1 MKDNFNKK
9 FEPIKE
15 KNLNKEKELNDEK
28 VHISSVHGADINSAA
43 ELYGLEADKIIDF
56 SSNINPFIVNS
67 MDKIVAAGVDSLQ
80 KYPDIKYRRLRKN
93 IADYLGVDDSQVI
106 PGNGATEIIY
116 LLMRN
121 LSGRLA
127 IVNPTFSE
135 YRKGAEIAGLSVV
148 DFVMDWKKDFELDL
162 DEIYK
167 RKDEFDSIFICNPNN
182 PDGLV
187 RDIKKLLE
195 FAEREGKLLIVD
207 ETFIEFADSEKEISL
222 INEVYK
228 SKNLF
233 IIRAVTKFFGIPGI
247 RLGYGITSNTELL
260 NKMYEEKEPWTIN
273 SFADSASDF
282 IFKEWDY
289 IKKSKDYFSKERI
302 CMINEI
308 NKIDGI
314 KAFNSDANFILVR
327 FENRNIL
334 DVKENLLKRAGLL
347 IRDASNF
354 IGLDSSFARVAIK
367 SHEQNIVLLDA
378 LRSVLGE

>member
-1 MKDNFNKK
+1 MKN
-9 FEPIKE
+9 
-15 KNLNKEKELNDEK
+15 NLNKKNKSTKEKEFNKEK
-28 VHISSVHGADINSAA
+28 VNINSVHGADINSAA

-56 SSNINPFIVNS
+56 SSNINPFIVYS
-67 MDKIVAAGVDSLQ
+67 MDKIVVAGVGSLQ

-127 IVNPTFSE
+127 IINPTFSE

-148 DFVMDWKKDFELDL
+148 DFVMDWKKDFKLDL
-162 DEIYK
+162 DEIYR

-182 PDGLV
+182 PDGSV
-187 RDIKKLLE
+187 REIKKLLE
-195 FAEREGKLLIVD
+195 FAEKEGKLLIVD
-207 ETFIEFADSEKEISL
+207 ETFIEFADSEKYRSL
-222 INEVYK
+222 VNMVEK

-247 RLGYGITSNTELL
+247 RLGYGISSNRELL
-260 NKMYEEKEPWTIN
+260 QKMYDEKEPWTIN

-282 IFKEWDY
+282 IFKEEEY
-289 IKKSKDYFSKERI
+289 IRKSKEYFSKERV

-327 FENRNIL
+327 FENRNVL

-367 SHEQNIVLLDA
+367 NHEQNTVLVDA

>member
-1 MKDNFNKK
+1 MENNFSKKNKST
-9 FEPIKE
+9 
-15 KNLNKEKELNDEK
+15 KEKEFKKEK
-28 VHISSVHGADINSAA
+28 VNINSVHGADINSVA

-56 SSNINPFIVNS
+56 SSNINPFIVES
-67 MDKIVAAGVDSLQ
+67 MDKIVAAGVENLQ

-93 IADYLGVDDSQVI
+93 IADYLRVEDSYII

-127 IVNPTFSE
+127 IINPTFSE

-148 DFVMDWKKDFELDL
+148 DFVMDWKKDFKLDL
-162 DEIYK
+162 DEIYR

-182 PDGLV
+182 PDGSV
-187 RDIKKLLE
+187 RKIKKLLE
-195 FAEREGKLLIVD
+195 FAEKEGKLLIVD
-207 ETFIEFADSEKEISL
+207 ETFIEFADSEKERSL
-222 INEVYK
+222 VNMVEK

-247 RLGYGITSNTELL
+247 RLGYGISSNRELL
-260 NKMYEEKEPWTIN
+260 QKMYDEKEPWTIN

-282 IFKEWDY
+282 IFKEDEY
-289 IKKSKDYFSKERI
+289 IRKSKEYFSKERI

-327 FENRNIL
+327 FENRNVL

-367 SHEQNIVLLDA
+367 NHEQNTVLVDA

>member
-1 MKDNFNKK
+1 MENNFSKKNKST
-9 FEPIKE
+9 
-15 KNLNKEKELNDEK
+15 KEKEFKKEK
-28 VHISSVHGADINSAA
+28 VNINSVHGADINSAA

-56 SSNINPFIVNS
+56 SSNINPFIVES
-67 MDKIVAAGVDSLQ
+67 MDKIVAAGVENLQ

-93 IADYLGVDDSQVI
+93 IADYLRVDDSQVI

-127 IVNPTFSE
+127 IINPTFSE

-148 DFVMDWKKDFELDL
+148 DFVMDWKKDFKLDL
-162 DEIYK
+162 DEIYR

-182 PDGLV
+182 PDGSV
-187 RDIKKLLE
+187 REIKKLLE
-195 FAEREGKLLIVD
+195 FAEKEGKLLIVD
-207 ETFIEFADSEKEISL
+207 ETFIEFADSEKDRSL
-222 INEVYK
+222 VNMVEK

-247 RLGYGITSNTELL
+247 RLGYGISANRELL
-260 NKMYEEKEPWTIN
+260 QKMYDEKEPWTIN

-282 IFKEWDY
+282 IFKEEEY
-289 IKKSKDYFSKERI
+289 IRKSKEYFSEERV

-327 FENRNIL
+327 FENRNVL

-367 SHEQNIVLLDA
+367 NHEQNTVLVDA

>member
-1 MKDNFNKK
+1 MENNFNKK
-9 FEPIKE
+9 NKSTKE
-15 KNLNKEKELNDEK
+15 KEFNKEKVN
-28 VHISSVHGADINSAA
+28 INSVHGADINSAA

-56 SSNINPFIVNS
+56 SSNINPFIVDS
-67 MDKIVAAGVDSLQ
+67 MDKIVAAGVGSLQ
-80 KYPDIKYRRLRKN
+80 KYPDIKYRQLRKN
-93 IADYLGVDDSQVI
+93 ISDYLGVEDSQVI

-127 IVNPTFSE
+127 IINPTFSE

-148 DFVMDWKKDFELDL
+148 DFVMDWKKDFKLDL
-162 DEIYK
+162 DEIYR

-182 PDGLV
+182 PDGSV
-187 RDIKKLLE
+187 REIKKLLE
-195 FAEREGKLLIVD
+195 FAEKEGKLLIVD
-207 ETFIEFADSEKEISL
+207 ETFIEFADSEKDRSL
-222 INEVYK
+222 VNMVEK

-247 RLGYGITSNTELL
+247 RLGYGISSNRELL
-260 NKMYEEKEPWTIN
+260 QKMYDEKEPWTIN

-282 IFKEWDY
+282 IFKEEEY
-289 IKKSKDYFSKERI
+289 IRKSKEYFSKERV

-327 FENRNIL
+327 FENRNVL

-367 SHEQNIVLLDA
+367 NHEQNTVLVDA

>member
-1 MKDNFNKK
+1 MKNNFSKKNKST
-9 FEPIKE
+9 KE
-15 KNLNKEKELNDEK
+15 KEFNKEKVN
-28 VHISSVHGADINSAA
+28 INSVHGADINSAA

-56 SSNINPFIVNS
+56 SSNINSFIVDS
-67 MDKIVAAGVDSLQ
+67 MDKIVAAGVGSLQ

-93 IADYLGVDDSQVI
+93 ISEYLGVDDSQVI

-127 IVNPTFSE
+127 IINPTFSE

-148 DFVMDWKKDFELDL
+148 DFVMDWKKDFKLDL
-162 DEIYK
+162 DEIYR

-182 PDGLV
+182 PDGSV
-187 RDIKKLLE
+187 REIKKLLE
-195 FAEREGKLLIVD
+195 FAEKEGKLLIVD
-207 ETFIEFADSEKEISL
+207 ETFIEFADSEKDRSL
-222 INEVYK
+222 VNMVEK

-247 RLGYGITSNTELL
+247 RLGYGISSNRELL
-260 NKMYEEKEPWTIN
+260 QKMYDEKEPWTIN

-282 IFKEWDY
+282 IFKEEEY
-289 IKKSKDYFSKERI
+289 IRKSKEYFSKERV

-327 FENRNIL
+327 FENRNVL

-367 SHEQNIVLLDA
+367 NHEQNIVLVDA
-378 LRSVLGE
+378 IRSVLGE

>member
-1 MKDNFNKK
+1 MKNNFSKKNKST
-9 FEPIKE
+9 KE
-15 KNLNKEKELNDEK
+15 KEFNKEKVN
-28 VHISSVHGADINSAA
+28 INSVHGADINSAA

-56 SSNINPFIVNS
+56 SSNINPFIVDS
-67 MDKIVAAGVDSLQ
+67 MDKIVAAGVGSLQ

-93 IADYLGVDDSQVI
+93 ISDYLGVDDSQVI

-121 LSGRLA
+121 LRGRLA
-127 IVNPTFSE
+127 IINPTFSE
-135 YRKGAEIAGLSVV
+135 YRKGAELAGLSVV
-148 DFVMDWKKDFELDL
+148 DFVMDWKKDFKLDL
-162 DEIYK
+162 DEIYR

-182 PDGLV
+182 PDGSV
-187 RDIKKLLE
+187 REIKKLLE
-195 FAEREGKLLIVD
+195 FAEKEGKLLIVD
-207 ETFIEFADSEKEISL
+207 ETFIEFADSEKDRSL
-222 INEVYK
+222 VNMVEK

-247 RLGYGITSNTELL
+247 RLGYGISSNRELL
-260 NKMYEEKEPWTIN
+260 QKMYDEKEPWTIN

-282 IFKEWDY
+282 IFKEEEY
-289 IKKSKDYFSKERI
+289 IRKSKEYFSKERV

-327 FENRNIL
+327 FENKNVL

-367 SHEQNIVLLDA
+367 NHEQNIVLVDA
-378 LRSVLGE
+378 IRSVLGE

>member
-1 MKDNFNKK
+1 MEN
-9 FEPIKE
+9 
-15 KNLNKEKELNDEK
+15 NLNKKNKSTKEKEFNKEK
-28 VHISSVHGADINSAA
+28 VNINSVHGADINSAA

-56 SSNINPFIVNS
+56 SSNINPFIVES
-67 MDKIVAAGVDSLQ
+67 MDKIVAAGVENLQ

-93 IADYLGVDDSQVI
+93 IADYLRVEDSYII

-127 IVNPTFSE
+127 IINPTFSE

-148 DFVMDWKKDFELDL
+148 DFVMDWKKDFKLDL
-162 DEIYK
+162 DEIYR

-182 PDGLV
+182 PDGSV
-187 RDIKKLLE
+187 REIKKLLE
-195 FAEREGKLLIVD
+195 FAEKEGKLLIVD
-207 ETFIEFADSEKEISL
+207 ETFIEFADSEKDRSL
-222 INEVYK
+222 VNMVEK

-247 RLGYGITSNTELL
+247 RLGYGISSNRELL
-260 NKMYEEKEPWTIN
+260 QKMYDEKEPWTIN

-282 IFKEWDY
+282 IFKDDEY
-289 IKKSKDYFSKERI
+289 IRKSKEYFSKERI

-314 KAFNSDANFILVR
+314 KAFNPDANFILVR
-327 FENRNIL
+327 FENRNVL

-367 SHEQNIVLLDA
+367 NHEQNIVLVDA

>member
-1 MKDNFNKK
+1 MEN
-9 FEPIKE
+9 
-15 KNLNKEKELNDEK
+15 NLNKKNKSTKEKEFNKEK
-28 VHISSVHGADINSAA
+28 VNINSVHGADINSAA

-56 SSNINPFIVNS
+56 SSNINPFIVES
-67 MDKIVAAGVDSLQ
+67 MDKIVAAGVENLQ

-93 IADYLGVDDSQVI
+93 IADYLRVDDSQVI

-127 IVNPTFSE
+127 IINPTFSE

-148 DFVMDWKKDFELDL
+148 DFVMDWKKDFKLDL
-162 DEIYK
+162 DEIYR

-182 PDGLV
+182 PDGSV
-187 RDIKKLLE
+187 REIKKLLE
-195 FAEREGKLLIVD
+195 FAEKEGKLLIVD
-207 ETFIEFADSEKEISL
+207 ETFIESADSEKDRSL
-222 INEVYK
+222 VNMVEK

-247 RLGYGITSNTELL
+247 RLGYGISSNRELL
-260 NKMYEEKEPWTIN
+260 QKMYDEKEPWTIN

-282 IFKEWDY
+282 IFKDDEY
-289 IKKSKDYFSKERI
+289 IRKSKEYFSKERI

-327 FENRNIL
+327 FENRNVL

-367 SHEQNIVLLDA
+367 NHEQNTVLVDA

>member
-1 MKDNFNKK
+1 MTEN
-9 FEPIKE
+9 
-15 KNLNKEKELNDEK
+15 NLNKKNKSTKEKEFNKEK
-28 VHISSVHGADINSAA
+28 VNINSVHGADINSAA
-43 ELYGLEADKIIDF
+43 ELYGLESDKIIDF
-56 SSNINPFIVNS
+56 SSNINPFIVYS
-67 MDKIVAAGVDSLQ
+67 MDKIVAAGVGSLQ

-93 IADYLGVDDSQVI
+93 IADYLGVDDSYII

-127 IVNPTFSE
+127 IINPTFSE

-148 DFVMDWKKDFELDL
+148 DFVMDWKKDFKLDL
-162 DEIYK
+162 DEIYR

-182 PDGLV
+182 PDGSV
-187 RDIKKLLE
+187 REIKKLLE
-195 FAEREGKLLIVD
+195 FAEKEGKLLIVD
-207 ETFIEFADSEKEISL
+207 ETFIEFADSEKDRSL
-222 INEVYK
+222 VNMVEK

-247 RLGYGITSNTELL
+247 RLGYGISSNRELL
-260 NKMYEEKEPWTIN
+260 QKMYDEKEPWTIN

-282 IFKEWDY
+282 IFKEEEY
-289 IKKSKDYFSKERI
+289 IRKSKEYFSKERV

-327 FENRNIL
+327 FENRNVL

-367 SHEQNIVLLDA
+367 NHEQNTVLVDA
-378 LRSVLGE
+378 IRSVLGE

>member
-1 MKDNFNKK
+1 MEN
-9 FEPIKE
+9 
-15 KNLNKEKELNDEK
+15 NLNKKNKSTKEKEFNKEK
-28 VHISSVHGADINSAA
+28 VNINSVHGADINSAA

-56 SSNINPFIVNS
+56 SSNINPFIVES
-67 MDKIVAAGVDSLQ
+67 MDKIVAAGVENLQ

-93 IADYLGVDDSQVI
+93 IADYLRVEDSYII

-127 IVNPTFSE
+127 IINPTFSE

-148 DFVMDWKKDFELDL
+148 DFVMDWEKDFELDL

-167 RKDEFDSIFICNPNN
+167 GKDEFDSIFICNPNN
-182 PDGLV
+182 PDGSV

-195 FAEREGKLLIVD
+195 FAEKEGKLLIVD
-207 ETFIEFADSEKEISL
+207 ETFIEFADSEKDRSL
-222 INEVYK
+222 VNMVEK

-247 RLGYGITSNTELL
+247 RLGYGISSNRELL
-260 NKMYEEKEPWTIN
+260 QKMYDEKEPWTIN

-282 IFKEWDY
+282 IFKEEEY
-289 IKKSKDYFSKERI
+289 IRKSKEYFSEERV

-327 FENRNIL
+327 FENRNVL

-367 SHEQNIVLLDA
+367 NHEQNTVLVDA

>member
-1 MKDNFNKK
+1 MENNFNKK
-9 FEPIKE
+9 NKSTKE
-15 KNLNKEKELNDEK
+15 KEFNKEKVN
-28 VHISSVHGADINSAA
+28 INSVHGADINSAA
-43 ELYGLEADKIIDF
+43 ELYGLEVDKIIDF
-56 SSNINPFIVNS
+56 SSNINPFIVDS
-67 MDKIVAAGVDSLQ
+67 MDKIVAAGVGSLQ

-93 IADYLGVDDSQVI
+93 ISDYLGVDDSQVI

-121 LSGRLA
+121 LRGRLA
-127 IVNPTFSE
+127 IINPTFSE
-135 YRKGAEIAGLSVV
+135 YRKGAELAGLSVV
-148 DFVMDWKKDFELDL
+148 DFVMDWKKDFKLDL
-162 DEIYK
+162 DEIYR

-182 PDGLV
+182 PDGSV
-187 RDIKKLLE
+187 REIKKLLE
-195 FAEREGKLLIVD
+195 FAEKEGKLLIVD
-207 ETFIEFADSEKEISL
+207 ETFIEFADSEKDRSL
-222 INEVYK
+222 VNMVEK

-247 RLGYGITSNTELL
+247 RLGYGISSNRELL
-260 NKMYEEKEPWTIN
+260 QKMYDEKEPWTIN

-282 IFKEWDY
+282 IFKEEEY
-289 IKKSKDYFSKERI
+289 IRKSKEYFSKERV

-314 KAFNSDANFILVR
+314 KAFNSDANFILFR
-327 FENRNIL
+327 FENRNVL

-367 SHEQNIVLLDA
+367 NHEQNTVLVDA

>member
-1 MKDNFNKK
+1 MEN
-9 FEPIKE
+9 
-15 KNLNKEKELNDEK
+15 NLNKKNKSTKEKEFNKEK
-28 VHISSVHGADINSAA
+28 VNINSVHGADINSAA

-56 SSNINPFIVNS
+56 SSNINPFIVES
-67 MDKIVAAGVDSLQ
+67 MDKIVATGVENLQ

-93 IADYLGVDDSQVI
+93 IADYLRVEDSYII

-127 IVNPTFSE
+127 IINPTFSE

-148 DFVMDWKKDFELDL
+148 DFVMDWEKDFELDL

-167 RKDEFDSIFICNPNN
+167 GKDEFDSIFICNPNN
-182 PDGLV
+182 PDGSV
-187 RDIKKLLE
+187 REIKKLLE
-195 FAEREGKLLIVD
+195 FAEKEGKLLIVD
-207 ETFIEFADSEKEISL
+207 ETFIEFADSEKDRSL
-222 INEVYK
+222 VNMVEK

-247 RLGYGITSNTELL
+247 RLGYGISSNRELL
-260 NKMYEEKEPWTIN
+260 QKMYDEKEPWTIN

-282 IFKEWDY
+282 IFKEDEY
-289 IKKSKDYFSKERI
+289 IRKSKEYFSKERI

-327 FENRNIL
+327 FENRNVL

-367 SHEQNIVLLDA
+367 NHEQNTVLVDA

>member
-1 MKDNFNKK
+1 MEN
-9 FEPIKE
+9 
-15 KNLNKEKELNDEK
+15 NLNKKNKSTKEKEFNKEK
-28 VHISSVHGADINSAA
+28 VNINSVHGADINSAA

-56 SSNINPFIVNS
+56 SSNINPFIVES
-67 MDKIVAAGVDSLQ
+67 MDKIVAAGVENLQ

-93 IADYLGVDDSQVI
+93 IADYLRVEDSYII

-127 IVNPTFSE
+127 IINPTFSE

-148 DFVMDWKKDFELDL
+148 DFVMDWKKDFKLDL
-162 DEIYK
+162 DEIYR

-182 PDGLV
+182 PDGSV
-187 RDIKKLLE
+187 REIKKLLE
-195 FAEREGKLLIVD
+195 FAEKEGKLLIVD
-207 ETFIEFADSEKEISL
+207 ETFIEFADSEKDRSL
-222 INEVYK
+222 VNMVEK

-247 RLGYGITSNTELL
+247 RLGYGISSNRELL
-260 NKMYEEKEPWTIN
+260 QKMYDEKEPWTIN

-282 IFKEWDY
+282 IFKDDEY
-289 IKKSKDYFSKERI
+289 IRKSKEYFSKERI

-327 FENRNIL
+327 FENRNVL

-367 SHEQNIVLLDA
+367 NHEQNTVFVDA

>member
-1 MKDNFNKK
+1 MKNNFSKKNKST
-9 FEPIKE
+9 KE
-15 KNLNKEKELNDEK
+15 KEFNKEKVN
-28 VHISSVHGADINSAA
+28 INSVHGADINSAA

-56 SSNINPFIVNS
+56 SSNINPFIVDS
-67 MDKIVAAGVDSLQ
+67 MDKIVAAGVGSLQ

-93 IADYLGVDDSQVI
+93 ISDYLGVDDSQVI

-127 IVNPTFSE
+127 IINPTFSE

-148 DFVMDWKKDFELDL
+148 DFVMDWEKDFELDL

-167 RKDEFDSIFICNPNN
+167 EKDEFDSIFICNPNN
-182 PDGLV
+182 PDGSV
-187 RDIKKLLE
+187 REIKKLLE
-195 FAEREGKLLIVD
+195 FAEKEGKLLIVD
-207 ETFIEFADSEKEISL
+207 ETFIEFADSEKDRSL
-222 INEVYK
+222 VNMVEK

-247 RLGYGITSNTELL
+247 RLGYGISSNRELL
-260 NKMYEEKEPWTIN
+260 QKMYDEKEPWTIN

-282 IFKEWDY
+282 IFKEEEY
-289 IKKSKDYFSKERI
+289 IRKSKEYFSKERV

-327 FENRNIL
+327 FENRNVL

-367 SHEQNIVLLDA
+367 NHEQNTVLVDA

>member
-1 MKDNFNKK
+1 MENNFSKKNKST
-9 FEPIKE
+9 
-15 KNLNKEKELNDEK
+15 KEKEFKKEK
-28 VHISSVHGADINSAA
+28 VNINSVHGADINSAA

-56 SSNINPFIVNS
+56 SSNINPFIVES
-67 MDKIVAAGVDSLQ
+67 MDKIVAAGVGSLQ

-93 IADYLGVDDSQVI
+93 IADYLRVEDSYII

-127 IVNPTFSE
+127 IINPTFSE

-148 DFVMDWKKDFELDL
+148 DFVMDWKKDFKLDL
-162 DEIYK
+162 DKIYR

-182 PDGLV
+182 PDGSV
-187 RDIKKLLE
+187 REIKKLLE
-195 FAEREGKLLIVD
+195 FAEKEGKLLIVD
-207 ETFIEFADSEKEISL
+207 ETFIEFADSEKDRSL
-222 INEVYK
+222 VNMVEK

-247 RLGYGITSNTELL
+247 RLGYGISSNRELL
-260 NKMYEEKEPWTIN
+260 QKMYDEKEPWTIN

-282 IFKEWDY
+282 IFKEEEY
-289 IKKSKDYFSKERI
+289 IRKSKEYFSKERV

-327 FENRNIL
+327 FENRNVL

-367 SHEQNIVLLDA
+367 NHEQNTVLVDA

>member
-1 MKDNFNKK
+1 MENNFSKKNKST
-9 FEPIKE
+9 
-15 KNLNKEKELNDEK
+15 KEKEFKKEK
-28 VHISSVHGADINSAA
+28 VNINSVHGADINSAA

-56 SSNINPFIVNS
+56 SSNINPFIVES
-67 MDKIVAAGVDSLQ
+67 MDKIVAAGVENLQ

-93 IADYLGVDDSQVI
+93 IADYLRVDDSQVI

-127 IVNPTFSE
+127 IINPTFSE

-148 DFVMDWKKDFELDL
+148 DFVMDWKKDFKLDL
-162 DEIYK
+162 DEIYR

-182 PDGLV
+182 PDGSV
-187 RDIKKLLE
+187 REIKKLLE
-195 FAEREGKLLIVD
+195 FAEKEGKLLIVD
-207 ETFIEFADSEKEISL
+207 ETFIEFADSEKDRSL
-222 INEVYK
+222 VNMVEK

-247 RLGYGITSNTELL
+247 RLGYGISANRELL
-260 NKMYEEKEPWTIN
+260 QKMYDEKEPWTIN

-282 IFKEWDY
+282 IFKEEEY
-289 IKKSKDYFSKERI
+289 IRKSKEYFSKERV

-327 FENRNIL
+327 FENINVL

-367 SHEQNIVLLDA
+367 NHEQNTVLVDA

>member
-1 MKDNFNKK
+1 MENNFNKK
-9 FEPIKE
+9 NKSTKE
-15 KNLNKEKELNDEK
+15 KEFNKEKVN
-28 VHISSVHGADINSAA
+28 INSVHGADINSAA

-56 SSNINPFIVNS
+56 SSNINPFIVDS
-67 MDKIVAAGVDSLQ
+67 MDKIVAAGGGSLQ

-93 IADYLGVDDSQVI
+93 ISDYLGVDDSQVI

-121 LSGRLA
+121 LRGRLA
-127 IVNPTFSE
+127 IINPTFSE
-135 YRKGAEIAGLSVV
+135 YRKGAELAGLSVV
-148 DFVMDWKKDFELDL
+148 DFVMDWKKDFKLDL
-162 DEIYK
+162 DEIYR

-182 PDGLV
+182 PDGSV
-187 RDIKKLLE
+187 REIKKLLE
-195 FAEREGKLLIVD
+195 FAEKEGKLLIVD
-207 ETFIEFADSEKEISL
+207 ETFIEFADSEKDRSL
-222 INEVYK
+222 VNMVEK

-247 RLGYGITSNTELL
+247 RLGYGISSNRELL
-260 NKMYEEKEPWTIN
+260 QKMYDEKEPWTIN

-282 IFKEWDY
+282 IFKEEEY
-289 IKKSKDYFSKERI
+289 IRKSKEYFSKERV

-327 FENRNIL
+327 FENRNVL

-367 SHEQNIVLLDA
+367 NHEQNIVLVDA
-378 LRSVLGE
+378 IRSVLGE

>member
-1 MKDNFNKK
+1 MENNFSKKNKST
-9 FEPIKE
+9 KE
-15 KNLNKEKELNDEK
+15 KEFNKEKVN
-28 VHISSVHGADINSAA
+28 INSVHGADINSAA

-56 SSNINPFIVNS
+56 SSNINPFIVES
-67 MDKIVAAGVDSLQ
+67 MDKIVAAGVENLQ

-93 IADYLGVDDSQVI
+93 IADYLRVEDSYII

-127 IVNPTFSE
+127 IINPTFSE

-148 DFVMDWKKDFELDL
+148 DFVMDWKKDFKLDL
-162 DEIYK
+162 DEIYR

-182 PDGLV
+182 PDGSV
-187 RDIKKLLE
+187 REIKKLLE
-195 FAEREGKLLIVD
+195 FAEKEGKLLIVD
-207 ETFIEFADSEKEISL
+207 ETFIEFADSEKDRSL
-222 INEVYK
+222 VNMVEK

-247 RLGYGITSNTELL
+247 RLGYGISSNRELL
-260 NKMYEEKEPWTIN
+260 QKMYDEKEPWTIN

-282 IFKEWDY
+282 IFKDDEY
-289 IKKSKDYFSKERI
+289 IRKSKEYFSKERI

-327 FENRNIL
+327 FENRNVL

-367 SHEQNIVLLDA
+367 NHEQNTVLVDA

>member
-1 MKDNFNKK
+1 MENNFSKKNKST
-9 FEPIKE
+9 
-15 KNLNKEKELNDEK
+15 KEKEFKKEK
-28 VHISSVHGADINSAA
+28 VNINSVHGADINSAA

-56 SSNINPFIVNS
+56 SSNINPFIVDS
-67 MDKIVAAGVDSLQ
+67 MDKIVAAGVGSLQ

-93 IADYLGVDDSQVI
+93 IADYLGVEDSQVI

-127 IVNPTFSE
+127 IINPTFSE
-135 YRKGAEIAGLSVV
+135 YRKGAELAGLSVV
-148 DFVMDWKKDFELDL
+148 DFVMDWKKDFKLDL
-162 DEIYK
+162 DEIYR
-167 RKDEFDSIFICNPNN
+167 RKDEIDSIFICNPNN
-182 PDGLV
+182 PDGSV
-187 RDIKKLLE
+187 REIKKLLE
-195 FAEREGKLLIVD
+195 FAEKEGKLLIVD
-207 ETFIEFADSEKEISL
+207 ETFIEFADSEKDRSL
-222 INEVYK
+222 VNMVEK

-247 RLGYGITSNTELL
+247 RLGYGISSNRELL
-260 NKMYEEKEPWTIN
+260 QKMYDEKEPWTIN

-282 IFKEWDY
+282 IFKEEEY
-289 IKKSKDYFSKERI
+289 IRKSKEYFSKERV

-327 FENRNIL
+327 FENRNVL

-367 SHEQNIVLLDA
+367 NHEQNIVLVDA
-378 LRSVLGE
+378 IRSVLGE

>member
-1 MKDNFNKK
+1 MENNFNKK
-9 FEPIKE
+9 NKSTKE
-15 KNLNKEKELNDEK
+15 KEFNKEKVN
-28 VHISSVHGADINSAA
+28 INSVHGADINSAA

-56 SSNINPFIVNS
+56 SSNINPFIVDS
-67 MDKIVAAGVDSLQ
+67 MDKIVAAGVGSLQ

-127 IVNPTFSE
+127 IINPTFSE

-148 DFVMDWKKDFELDL
+148 DFVMDWKKDFKLDL
-162 DEIYK
+162 DEIYR

-182 PDGLV
+182 PDGSV
-187 RDIKKLLE
+187 REIKKLLE
-195 FAEREGKLLIVD
+195 FAEKEGKLLIVD
-207 ETFIEFADSEKEISL
+207 ETFIEFADSEKDISL
-222 INEVYK
+222 VNMVEK

-247 RLGYGITSNTELL
+247 RLGYGISSNRELL
-260 NKMYEEKEPWTIN
+260 QKMYDEKEPWTIN

-282 IFKEWDY
+282 IFKEEEY
-289 IKKSKDYFSKERI
+289 IRKSKEYFSKERV

-314 KAFNSDANFILVR
+314 KVFNSDANFILVR
-327 FENRNIL
+327 FENRNVL

-367 SHEQNIVLLDA
+367 NHEQNIVLVDA

>member
-1 MKDNFNKK
+1 MENNFSKKNKST
-9 FEPIKE
+9 KE
-15 KNLNKEKELNDEK
+15 KEFNKEKVN
-28 VHISSVHGADINSAA
+28 INSVHGADINSAA

-56 SSNINPFIVNS
+56 SSNINPFIVES
-67 MDKIVAAGVDSLQ
+67 MDKIVAAGVENLQ

-93 IADYLGVDDSQVI
+93 IADYLRVEDSYII

-127 IVNPTFSE
+127 IINPTFSE

-148 DFVMDWKKDFELDL
+148 DFVMDWKKDFKLDL
-162 DEIYK
+162 DEIYR

-182 PDGLV
+182 PDGSV
-187 RDIKKLLE
+187 REIKKLLE
-195 FAEREGKLLIVD
+195 FAEKEGKLLIVD
-207 ETFIEFADSEKEISL
+207 ETFIEFADSEKDRSL
-222 INEVYK
+222 VNMVEK

-247 RLGYGITSNTELL
+247 RLGYGISSNRELL
-260 NKMYEEKEPWTIN
+260 QKMYDEKEPWTIN

-282 IFKEWDY
+282 IFKEEEY
-289 IKKSKDYFSKERI
+289 IRKSKEYFSKERV

-327 FENRNIL
+327 FENRNVL

-367 SHEQNIVLLDA
+367 NHEQNTVLVDA

>member
-1 MKDNFNKK
+1 MENNFNKK
-9 FEPIKE
+9 NKSTKE
-15 KNLNKEKELNDEK
+15 KEFNKEKVN
-28 VHISSVHGADINSAA
+28 INSVHGADINSAA

-56 SSNINPFIVNS
+56 SSNINPFIVDS
-67 MDKIVAAGVDSLQ
+67 MDKIVAAGVGSLQ

-93 IADYLGVDDSQVI
+93 ISDYLGVDDSQVI

-121 LSGRLA
+121 LRGRLA
-127 IVNPTFSE
+127 IINPTFSE

-148 DFVMDWKKDFELDL
+148 DFVMDWKKDFKLDL

-167 RKDEFDSIFICNPNN
+167 GKDEFDSIFICNPNN
-182 PDGLV
+182 PDGSV

-195 FAEREGKLLIVD
+195 FAEKEGKLLIVD
-207 ETFIEFADSEKEISL
+207 ETFIEFADSEKDRSL
-222 INEVYK
+222 VNMVEK

-247 RLGYGITSNTELL
+247 RLGYGISANRELL
-260 NKMYEEKEPWTIN
+260 QKMYDEKEPWTIN

-282 IFKEWDY
+282 IFKEEEY
-289 IKKSKDYFSKERI
+289 IRKSKEYFSKERV

-327 FENRNIL
+327 FENRNVL

-367 SHEQNIVLLDA
+367 NHEQNIVLVDA
-378 LRSVLGE
+378 IRSVLGE

>member
-1 MKDNFNKK
+1 MKN
-9 FEPIKE
+9 
-15 KNLNKEKELNDEK
+15 NLNKKNKSTKEKEFNKEK
-28 VHISSVHGADINSAA
+28 VNINSVHGADINSAA

-56 SSNINPFIVNS
+56 SSNINPFIVDS
-67 MDKIVAAGVDSLQ
+67 MDKIVVAGVGSLQ

-127 IVNPTFSE
+127 IINPTFSE

-148 DFVMDWKKDFELDL
+148 DFVMDWKKDFKLDL
-162 DEIYK
+162 DEIYR

-182 PDGLV
+182 PDGSV
-187 RDIKKLLE
+187 REIKKLLE
-195 FAEREGKLLIVD
+195 FAEKEGKLLIVD
-207 ETFIEFADSEKEISL
+207 ETFIEFADSEKERSL
-222 INEVYK
+222 VNMVEK

-247 RLGYGITSNTELL
+247 RLGYGISSNRELL
-260 NKMYEEKEPWTIN
+260 QKMYDEKEPWTIN

-282 IFKEWDY
+282 IFKEEEY
-289 IKKSKDYFSKERI
+289 IRKSKEYFSKERI

-327 FENRNIL
+327 FENKNVL

-367 SHEQNIVLLDA
+367 NHEQNTVFVDA
-378 LRSVLGE
+378 IRSVLGE

>member
-1 MKDNFNKK
+1 MENNFNKK
-9 FEPIKE
+9 NKSTKE
-15 KNLNKEKELNDEK
+15 KEFNKEKVN
-28 VHISSVHGADINSAA
+28 INSVHGADINSAA

-56 SSNINPFIVNS
+56 SSNINPFIVDS
-67 MDKIVAAGVDSLQ
+67 MDKIVAAGVGSLQ

-93 IADYLGVDDSQVI
+93 ISDYLGVDDSQVI

-121 LSGRLA
+121 LRGRLA
-127 IVNPTFSE
+127 IINPTFSE

-148 DFVMDWKKDFELDL
+148 DFVMDWKKDFKLDL

-167 RKDEFDSIFICNPNN
+167 GKDEFDSIFICNPNN
-182 PDGLV
+182 PDGSV
-187 RDIKKLLE
+187 REIKKLLE
-195 FAEREGKLLIVD
+195 FAEKEGKLLIVD
-207 ETFIEFADSEKEISL
+207 ETFIEFADSEKDRSL
-222 INEVYK
+222 VNMVEK

-247 RLGYGITSNTELL
+247 RLGYGISANRELL
-260 NKMYEEKEPWTIN
+260 QKMYDEKEPWTIN

-282 IFKEWDY
+282 IFKEEEY
-289 IKKSKDYFSKERI
+289 IRKSKEYFSEERV

-327 FENRNIL
+327 FENRNVL

-367 SHEQNIVLLDA
+367 NHEQNIVLVDA
-378 LRSVLGE
+378 IRSVLGE

>member
-1 MKDNFNKK
+1 MENNFSKKNKST
-9 FEPIKE
+9 
-15 KNLNKEKELNDEK
+15 KEKEFKKEK
-28 VHISSVHGADINSAA
+28 VNINSVHGADINSAA

-56 SSNINPFIVNS
+56 SSNINPFIVES
-67 MDKIVAAGVDSLQ
+67 MDKIVAAGVENLQ

-93 IADYLGVDDSQVI
+93 IADYLRVEDSYII

-127 IVNPTFSE
+127 IINPTFSE

-148 DFVMDWKKDFELDL
+148 DFVMDWKKDFKLDL
-162 DEIYK
+162 DEIYR

-182 PDGLV
+182 PDGSV
-187 RDIKKLLE
+187 REIKKLLE
-195 FAEREGKLLIVD
+195 FAEKEGKLLIVD
-207 ETFIEFADSEKEISL
+207 ETFIEFADSEKERSL
-222 INEVYK
+222 VNMVEK

-247 RLGYGITSNTELL
+247 RLGYGISSNRELL
-260 NKMYEEKEPWTIN
+260 QKMYDEKEPWTIN

-282 IFKEWDY
+282 IFKEEEY
-289 IKKSKDYFSKERI
+289 IRKSKEYFSKERI

-327 FENRNIL
+327 FENRNVL

-367 SHEQNIVLLDA
+367 NHEQNTVLVDA

>member
-1 MKDNFNKK
+1 MENNFSKKNKST
-9 FEPIKE
+9 KE
-15 KNLNKEKELNDEK
+15 KEFNKEKVN
-28 VHISSVHGADINSAA
+28 INSVHGADINSAA

-56 SSNINPFIVNS
+56 SSNINPFIVES
-67 MDKIVAAGVDSLQ
+67 MDKIVAAGVENLQ

-93 IADYLGVDDSQVI
+93 IADYLRVEDSYII

-127 IVNPTFSE
+127 IINPTFSE

-148 DFVMDWKKDFELDL
+148 DFVMDWEKDFELDL
-162 DEIYK
+162 DEIYR

-182 PDGLV
+182 PDGSV
-187 RDIKKLLE
+187 REIKKLLE
-195 FAEREGKLLIVD
+195 FAEKEGKLLIVD
-207 ETFIEFADSEKEISL
+207 ETFIEFADSEKDRSL
-222 INEVYK
+222 VNMVEK

-247 RLGYGITSNTELL
+247 RLGYGISSNRELL
-260 NKMYEEKEPWTIN
+260 QKMYDEKEPWTIN

-282 IFKEWDY
+282 IFKEEEY
-289 IKKSKDYFSKERI
+289 IRKSKEYFSKERV

-327 FENRNIL
+327 FENRNVL

-367 SHEQNIVLLDA
+367 NHEQNTVLVDA

>member
-1 MKDNFNKK
+1 MEN
-9 FEPIKE
+9 
-15 KNLNKEKELNDEK
+15 NLNKKNKSTKEKEFNKEK
-28 VHISSVHGADINSAA
+28 VNINSVHGADINSAA
-43 ELYGLEADKIIDF
+43 ELYGLEANKIIDF
-56 SSNINPFIVNS
+56 SSNINPFIVDS
-67 MDKIVAAGVDSLQ
+67 MDKIVTAGVGSLQ

-121 LSGRLA
+121 LRGRLA
-127 IVNPTFSE
+127 IINPTFSE

-148 DFVMDWKKDFELDL
+148 DFVMDWKKDFKLDL
-162 DEIYK
+162 DEIYR

-182 PDGLV
+182 PDGSV
-187 RDIKKLLE
+187 REIKKLLE
-195 FAEREGKLLIVD
+195 FAEKEGKLLIVD
-207 ETFIEFADSEKEISL
+207 ETFIEFADSEKGRSL
-222 INEVYK
+222 VNMVEK

-247 RLGYGITSNTELL
+247 RLGYGISSNRELL
-260 NKMYEEKEPWTIN
+260 QKMYDEKEPWTIN

-282 IFKEWDY
+282 IFKEEEY
-289 IKKSKDYFSKERI
+289 IRKSKEYFSKERV

-327 FENRNIL
+327 FENRNVL

-367 SHEQNIVLLDA
+367 NHEQNIVLVDA
-378 LRSVLGE
+378 IRSVLGE

>member
-1 MKDNFNKK
+1 MENNFSKKNKST
-9 FEPIKE
+9 
-15 KNLNKEKELNDEK
+15 KEKEFKKEK
-28 VHISSVHGADINSAA
+28 VNINSVHGADINSAV

-56 SSNINPFIVNS
+56 SSNINPFIVES
-67 MDKIVAAGVDSLQ
+67 MDKIVAAGVENLQ

-93 IADYLGVDDSQVI
+93 IADYLRVNDSQVI

-127 IVNPTFSE
+127 IINPTFSE

-148 DFVMDWKKDFELDL
+148 DFVMDWKKDFKLDL
-162 DEIYK
+162 DEIYR

-182 PDGLV
+182 PDGSV
-187 RDIKKLLE
+187 REIKKLLE
-195 FAEREGKLLIVD
+195 FAEKEGKLLIVD
-207 ETFIEFADSEKEISL
+207 ETFIEFADSEKDRSL
-222 INEVYK
+222 VNMVEK

-247 RLGYGITSNTELL
+247 RLGYGISSNRELL
-260 NKMYEEKEPWTIN
+260 QKMYDEKEPWTIN

-282 IFKEWDY
+282 IFKDDEY
-289 IKKSKDYFSKERI
+289 IRKSKEYFSKERI

-327 FENRNIL
+327 FENRNVL

-367 SHEQNIVLLDA
+367 NHEQNTVLVDA

>member
-1 MKDNFNKK
+1 MENNFSKKNKST
-9 FEPIKE
+9 
-15 KNLNKEKELNDEK
+15 KEKEFKKEK
-28 VHISSVHGADINSAA
+28 VNINSVHGADINSAV

-56 SSNINPFIVNS
+56 SSNINPFIVES
-67 MDKIVAAGVDSLQ
+67 MDKIVAAGVENLQ

-93 IADYLGVDDSQVI
+93 IADYLRVEDSYII

-127 IVNPTFSE
+127 IINPTFSE

-148 DFVMDWKKDFELDL
+148 DFVMDWKKDFKLDL
-162 DEIYK
+162 DEIYR

-182 PDGLV
+182 PDGSV
-187 RDIKKLLE
+187 REIKKLLE
-195 FAEREGKLLIVD
+195 FAEKEGKLLIVD
-207 ETFIEFADSEKEISL
+207 ETFIEFADSEKDRSL
-222 INEVYK
+222 VNMVEK

-247 RLGYGITSNTELL
+247 RLGYGISSNRELL
-260 NKMYEEKEPWTIN
+260 QKMYDEKEPWTIN

-282 IFKEWDY
+282 IFKDDEY
-289 IKKSKDYFSKERI
+289 IRKSKEYFSKERI

-327 FENRNIL
+327 FENRNVL

-367 SHEQNIVLLDA
+367 NHEQNTVLVDA

>member
-1 MKDNFNKK
+1 MEN
-9 FEPIKE
+9 
-15 KNLNKEKELNDEK
+15 NLNKKNKSTKEKEFNKEK
-28 VHISSVHGADINSAA
+28 VNINSVHGADINSAA
-43 ELYGLEADKIIDF
+43 ELYGLEANKIIDF
-56 SSNINPFIVNS
+56 SSNINPFIVDS
-67 MDKIVAAGVDSLQ
+67 MDKIVAAGVENLQ

-93 IADYLGVDDSQVI
+93 IADYLRVEDSYII

-127 IVNPTFSE
+127 IINPTFSE

-148 DFVMDWKKDFELDL
+148 DFVMDWKKDFKLDL
-162 DEIYK
+162 DEIYR

-182 PDGLV
+182 PDGSV
-187 RDIKKLLE
+187 REIKKLLE
-195 FAEREGKLLIVD
+195 FAEKEGKLLIVD
-207 ETFIEFADSEKEISL
+207 ETFIEFADSEKDRSL
-222 INEVYK
+222 VNMVEK

-247 RLGYGITSNTELL
+247 RLGYGISSNRELL
-260 NKMYEEKEPWTIN
+260 QKMYDEKEPWTIN

-282 IFKEWDY
+282 IFKEEEY
-289 IKKSKDYFSKERI
+289 IRKSKEYFSKERV

-327 FENRNIL
+327 FENRNVL

-367 SHEQNIVLLDA
+367 NHEQNTVLVDA

>member
-1 MKDNFNKK
+1 MENNFNKK
-9 FEPIKE
+9 NKSTKE
-15 KNLNKEKELNDEK
+15 KEFNKEKVN
-28 VHISSVHGADINSAA
+28 INSVHGADINSAA

-56 SSNINPFIVNS
+56 SSNINPFIVDS
-67 MDKIVAAGVDSLQ
+67 MDKIVAAGVGSLQ

-93 IADYLGVDDSQVI
+93 ISDYLGVDDSQVI

-121 LSGRLA
+121 LRGRLA
-127 IVNPTFSE
+127 IINPTFSE
-135 YRKGAEIAGLSVV
+135 YRKGAELAGLSVV
-148 DFVMDWKKDFELDL
+148 DFVMDWKKDFKLDL
-162 DEIYK
+162 DEIYR

-182 PDGLV
+182 PDGSV
-187 RDIKKLLE
+187 REIKKLLE
-195 FAEREGKLLIVD
+195 FAEKEGKLLIVD
-207 ETFIEFADSEKEISL
+207 ETFIEFADSEKDRSL
-222 INEVYK
+222 VNMVEK

-247 RLGYGITSNTELL
+247 RLGYGISANRELL
-260 NKMYEEKEPWTIN
+260 QKMYDEKEPWTIN

-282 IFKEWDY
+282 IFKEEEY
-289 IKKSKDYFSKERI
+289 IRKSKEYFSKERV

-327 FENRNIL
+327 FENRNVL

-367 SHEQNIVLLDA
+367 NHEQNTVLVDA

>member
-1 MKDNFNKK
+1 MENNFNKK
-9 FEPIKE
+9 NKSTKE
-15 KNLNKEKELNDEK
+15 KEFNKEKVN
-28 VHISSVHGADINSAA
+28 INSVHGADINSAA

-56 SSNINPFIVNS
+56 SSNINPFIVDS
-67 MDKIVAAGVDSLQ
+67 MDKIVAAGVGSLQ

-93 IADYLGVDDSQVI
+93 ISDYLGVDDSQVI

-121 LSGRLA
+121 LRGRLA
-127 IVNPTFSE
+127 IINPTFSE

-148 DFVMDWKKDFELDL
+148 DFVMDWKKDFKLDL

-167 RKDEFDSIFICNPNN
+167 GKDEFDSIFICNPNN
-182 PDGLV
+182 PDGSV

-195 FAEREGKLLIVD
+195 FAEKEGKLLIVD
-207 ETFIEFADSEKEISL
+207 ETFIEFADSEKDRSL
-222 INEVYK
+222 VNMVEK

-247 RLGYGITSNTELL
+247 RLGYGISANRELL
-260 NKMYEEKEPWTIN
+260 QKMYDEKEPWTIN

-282 IFKEWDY
+282 IFKEEEY
-289 IKKSKDYFSKERI
+289 IRKSKEYFSEERV

-327 FENRNIL
+327 FENRNVL

-367 SHEQNIVLLDA
+367 NHEQNIVLVDA

>member
-1 MKDNFNKK
+1 MENNFNKK
-9 FEPIKE
+9 NKSTKE
-15 KNLNKEKELNDEK
+15 KEFNKEKVN
-28 VHISSVHGADINSAA
+28 INSVHGADINSAA

-56 SSNINPFIVNS
+56 SSNINPFIVES
-67 MDKIVAAGVDSLQ
+67 MDKIVAAGVENLQ

-93 IADYLGVDDSQVI
+93 IADYLRVEDSYII

-127 IVNPTFSE
+127 IINPTFSE

-148 DFVMDWKKDFELDL
+148 DFVMDWKKDFKLDL
-162 DEIYK
+162 DEIYR

-182 PDGLV
+182 PDGSV
-187 RDIKKLLE
+187 REIKKLLE
-195 FAEREGKLLIVD
+195 FAEKEGKLLIVD
-207 ETFIEFADSEKEISL
+207 ETFIEFADSEKDRSL
-222 INEVYK
+222 VNMVEK

-247 RLGYGITSNTELL
+247 RLGYGISSNRELL
-260 NKMYEEKEPWTIN
+260 QKMYDEKEPWTIN

-282 IFKEWDY
+282 IFKEEEY
-289 IKKSKDYFSKERI
+289 IRKSKEYFSKERV

-327 FENRNIL
+327 FENRNVL

-367 SHEQNIVLLDA
+367 NHEQNTVLVDA

>member
-1 MKDNFNKK
+1 MENNFNKK
-9 FEPIKE
+9 NKSTKE
-15 KNLNKEKELNDEK
+15 KEFNKEKVN
-28 VHISSVHGADINSAA
+28 INSVHGADINSAA

-56 SSNINPFIVNS
+56 SSNINPFIVDS
-67 MDKIVAAGVDSLQ
+67 MDKIVAAGVGSLQ

-93 IADYLGVDDSQVI
+93 IADYLGVGDSQVI

-127 IVNPTFSE
+127 IINPTFSE
-135 YRKGAEIAGLSVV
+135 YRKGAEIARLSVV
-148 DFVMDWKKDFELDL
+148 DFVMDWKKDFKLDL
-162 DEIYK
+162 DEIYR

-182 PDGLV
+182 PDGSV
-187 RDIKKLLE
+187 REIKKLLE
-195 FAEREGKLLIVD
+195 FAEKEGKLLIVD
-207 ETFIEFADSEKEISL
+207 ETFIEFADSEKDRSL
-222 INEVYK
+222 VNMVEK

-247 RLGYGITSNTELL
+247 RLGYGISSNRELL
-260 NKMYEEKEPWTIN
+260 QKMYDEKEPWTIN

-282 IFKEWDY
+282 IFKEEEY
-289 IKKSKDYFSKERI
+289 IRKSKEYFSKERV

-327 FENRNIL
+327 FENKNVL

-367 SHEQNIVLLDA
+367 NHEQNIVLVDA
-378 LRSVLGE
+378 IRSVLGE

>member
-1 MKDNFNKK
+1 MEN
-9 FEPIKE
+9 
-15 KNLNKEKELNDEK
+15 NLNKKNKSTKEKEFNKEK
-28 VHISSVHGADINSAA
+28 VNINSVHGADINSAA
-43 ELYGLEADKIIDF
+43 ELYGLEANKIIDF
-56 SSNINPFIVNS
+56 SSNINPFIVDS
-67 MDKIVAAGVDSLQ
+67 MDKIVAAGVGSLQ

-127 IVNPTFSE
+127 IINPTFSE
-135 YRKGAEIAGLSVV
+135 YRKGAELAGLSVV
-148 DFVMDWKKDFELDL
+148 DFVMDWKKDFKLDL
-162 DEIYK
+162 DEIYR

-182 PDGLV
+182 PDGSV
-187 RDIKKLLE
+187 REIKKLLE
-195 FAEREGKLLIVD
+195 FAEKEGKLLIVD
-207 ETFIEFADSEKEISL
+207 ETFIEFADSEKDRSL
-222 INEVYK
+222 VNMVEK

-247 RLGYGITSNTELL
+247 RLGYGISSNRELL
-260 NKMYEEKEPWTIN
+260 QKMYDEKEPWTIN

-282 IFKEWDY
+282 IFKEEEY
-289 IKKSKDYFSKERI
+289 IRKSKEYFSKERV

-327 FENRNIL
+327 FENRNVL

-367 SHEQNIVLLDA
+367 NHEQNTVLVDA

>member
-1 MKDNFNKK
+1 MKNNFSKKNKST
-9 FEPIKE
+9 KE
-15 KNLNKEKELNDEK
+15 KEFNKEKVN
-28 VHISSVHGADINSAA
+28 INSVHGADINSAA

-56 SSNINPFIVNS
+56 SSNINSFIVDS
-67 MDKIVAAGVDSLQ
+67 MDKIVAAGVGSLQ

-93 IADYLGVDDSQVI
+93 ISEYLGVDDSQVI

-127 IVNPTFSE
+127 IINPTFSE

-148 DFVMDWKKDFELDL
+148 DFVMDWKKDFKLDL
-162 DEIYK
+162 DEIYR

-182 PDGLV
+182 PDGSV
-187 RDIKKLLE
+187 REIKKLLE
-195 FAEREGKLLIVD
+195 FAEKEGKLLIVD
-207 ETFIEFADSEKEISL
+207 ETFIEFADSEKDRSL
-222 INEVYK
+222 VNMVEK

-247 RLGYGITSNTELL
+247 RLGYGISSNRELL
-260 NKMYEEKEPWTIN
+260 QKMYDEKEPWTIN

-282 IFKEWDY
+282 IFKEEEY
-289 IKKSKDYFSKERI
+289 IRKSKEYFSKERV

-327 FENRNIL
+327 FENRNVL

-367 SHEQNIVLLDA
+367 NHEQIIVLVDA
-378 LRSVLGE
+378 IRSVLGE

>member
-1 MKDNFNKK
+1 MENNFSKKNKST
-9 FEPIKE
+9 
-15 KNLNKEKELNDEK
+15 KEKEFKKEK
-28 VHISSVHGADINSAA
+28 VNINSVHGADINSAA
-43 ELYGLEADKIIDF
+43 ELYGFEADKIIDF
-56 SSNINPFIVNS
+56 SSNINPFIVES
-67 MDKIVAAGVDSLQ
+67 MDKIVAAGVENLQ

-93 IADYLGVDDSQVI
+93 IADYLRVEDSYII

-127 IVNPTFSE
+127 IINPTFSE

-148 DFVMDWKKDFELDL
+148 DFVMDWKKDFKLDL
-162 DEIYK
+162 DEIYR

-182 PDGLV
+182 PDGSV
-187 RDIKKLLE
+187 REIKKLLE
-195 FAEREGKLLIVD
+195 FAEKEWKLLIVD
-207 ETFIEFADSEKEISL
+207 ETFIEFADSEKDRSL
-222 INEVYK
+222 VNMVEK

-247 RLGYGITSNTELL
+247 RLGYGISSNRELL
-260 NKMYEEKEPWTIN
+260 QKMYDEKEPWTIN

-282 IFKEWDY
+282 IFKDDEY
-289 IKKSKDYFSKERI
+289 IRKSKEYFSKERI

-327 FENRNIL
+327 FENRNVL

-367 SHEQNIVLLDA
+367 NHEQNTVLVDA

>member
-1 MKDNFNKK
+1 MKNNFSKKNKST
-9 FEPIKE
+9 KE
-15 KNLNKEKELNDEK
+15 KEFNKEKVN
-28 VHISSVHGADINSAA
+28 INSVHGADINSAA

-56 SSNINPFIVNS
+56 SSNINSFIVDS
-67 MDKIVAAGVDSLQ
+67 MDKIVAAGVGSLQ

-93 IADYLGVDDSQVI
+93 ISEYLGVDDSQVI

-127 IVNPTFSE
+127 IINPTFSE

-148 DFVMDWKKDFELDL
+148 DFVMDWKKDFKLDL
-162 DEIYK
+162 DEIYR
-167 RKDEFDSIFICNPNN
+167 RKDEFDTIFICNPNN
-182 PDGLV
+182 PDGSV
-187 RDIKKLLE
+187 REIKKLLE
-195 FAEREGKLLIVD
+195 FAEKEGKLLIVD
-207 ETFIEFADSEKEISL
+207 ETFIEFADSEKDRSL
-222 INEVYK
+222 VNMVEK

-247 RLGYGITSNTELL
+247 RLGYGISSNRELL
-260 NKMYEEKEPWTIN
+260 QKMYDEKEPWTIN

-282 IFKEWDY
+282 IFKEEEY
-289 IKKSKDYFSKERI
+289 IRKSKEYFSKERV

-327 FENRNIL
+327 FENRNVL

-367 SHEQNIVLLDA
+367 NHEQNIVLVDA
-378 LRSVLGE
+378 IRSVLGE